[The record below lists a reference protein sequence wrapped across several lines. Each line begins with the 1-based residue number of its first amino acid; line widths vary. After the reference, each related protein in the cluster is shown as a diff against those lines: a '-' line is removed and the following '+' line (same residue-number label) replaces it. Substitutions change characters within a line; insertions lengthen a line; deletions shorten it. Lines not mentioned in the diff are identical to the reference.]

1 MGSSGT
7 AASIRIRVARAG
19 DAVALADLCTQL
31 GYPSTPAEVAGR
43 LEHIF
48 GDPDHV
54 VFVAELPEGG
64 VVGFIHGFSGIAL
77 ETGPRAEILGL
88 VADAGRRG
96 QGIGRKLVTEVER
109 WAQSKGH
116 SAVTVRCNVVRTA
129 AHGFYEGL
137 GFECTKTQKHFRKKF

>member
-1 MGSSGT
+1 MGSSG
-7 AASIRIRVARAG
+7 AEANIRIRVARAG

-31 GYPSTPAEVAGR
+31 GYPSTPAEVAAR
-43 LEHIF
+43 LEHIL

-54 VFVAELPEGG
+54 VFVADLTEGG
-64 VVGFIHGFSGIAL
+64 VAGFVHGFSGIAL

-96 QGIGRKLVTEVER
+96 QGIGRRLVAEVER

-116 SAVTVRCNVVRTA
+116 NALTVRCNVVRTA
-129 AHGFYEGL
+129 AHGFYDGL